1 MYEEQHLYPKLA
13 ALFRYTHN
21 FFRAVVVLVN
31 KYCILMLVSSIFL
44 ITNFKNVF
52 ACVKFCYKVLSNLL
66 TNIFFSEIAD
76 HFPRVFLGATVTS
89 RLATKKTCH
98 Q

>member
-1 MYEEQHLYPKLA
+1 
-13 ALFRYTHN
+13 
-21 FFRAVVVLVN
+21 
-31 KYCILMLVSSIFL
+31 MLVSSIFL

-52 ACVKFCYKVLSNLL
+52 ACVKFCYKVLSNLP

-89 RLATKKTCH
+89 RLAASESSEAATTSHLTTNNLEHCTRS
-98 Q
+98 